1 LRGYVPLHGRFGKVE
16 GTEMM
21 YTVMGFIVLALLI
34 YVFAALLFPE
44 KF

>member
-1 LRGYVPLHGRFGKVE
+1 VLGHLPLSGRHRKVE

-21 YTVMGFIVLALLI
+21 YLVMGLIVLALLV